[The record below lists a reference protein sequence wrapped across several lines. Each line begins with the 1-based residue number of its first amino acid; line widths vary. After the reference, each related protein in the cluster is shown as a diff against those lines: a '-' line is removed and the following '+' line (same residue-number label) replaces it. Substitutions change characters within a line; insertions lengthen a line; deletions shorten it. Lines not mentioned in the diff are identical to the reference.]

1 MTIFIKKIETI
12 DKQNEQIKS
21 LKECFGKRESLY
33 LKNKYSEKNIYLNL
47 HTLKKNEKTTYLLSR
62 WKKIALSR

>member
-47 HTLKKNEKTTYLLSR
+47 HTLKKK
-62 WKKIALSR
+62 